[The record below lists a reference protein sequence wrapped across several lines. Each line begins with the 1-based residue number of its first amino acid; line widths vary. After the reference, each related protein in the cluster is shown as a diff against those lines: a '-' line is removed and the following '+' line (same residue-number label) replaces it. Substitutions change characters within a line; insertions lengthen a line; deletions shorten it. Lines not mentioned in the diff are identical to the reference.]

1 MFENMRLATLFDMFL
16 NPSFEMTASFV
27 KIIDCCQQHR
37 LSIIFACLVSAIVCF
52 SKFSFCISWPEVT
65 KEQLTIAWNFIQIK
79 KFNTSLDSL
88 HRFPLSLRWSVWLL
102 RRHWYLRLYFEMH
115 WKLMIVFLNW
125 CFIVW
130 FMLFNLDSF
139 SGVCWFSISWPFAWR
154 RIWSLTMHCVDGV
167 CKSGWW
173 RILVH

>member
-65 KEQLTIAWNFIQIK
+65 KEQLTITWNFIQIK

-102 RRHWYLRLYFEMH
+102 RNTGTCACTLKCIENLWSYFWTDVLLCDSCYL
-115 WKLMIVFLNW
+115 I
-125 CFIVW
+125 
-130 FMLFNLDSF
+130 
-139 SGVCWFSISWPFAWR
+139 
-154 RIWSLTMHCVDGV
+154 
-167 CKSGWW
+167 
-173 RILVH
+173 